1 MVVPTNQRGPRYL
14 KRNRLFNLML
24 FAMDTVLA
32 VLPKRTV
39 GSNIFAPSRILLV
52 NGAHLGDVV
61 MSTSVL
67 PILKSAYPSAK
78 IGFLVGSWARPIVDG
93 NPMVDFIH
101 TVDHW
106 RLNRNVGGLLGKFRH
121 YWVTRTAA
129 LTEIKACQ
137 YDIAIDLYTCFPNMI
152 PLLWQAGIPVRIGYV
167 SSGFGPLL
175 TSGLRFPGVQK
186 HETLYQADLL
196 RQLPIP
202 ETHFGKQHSTLP
214 HPGTE
219 AVRELSKLLDVP
231 SVRAAIFRVLHM
243 GTGLPAKE
251 WPVEYWRKLAEHL
264 VKDGHRLL
272 FTGVGQREYEN
283 IEHVV
288 MGLPNCING
297 CDRLSW
303 SGYLAA
309 VDFADL
315 LYCTDS
321 LAGHLAAAF
330 GTRCVV
336 VYSGITDAKRWQPM
350 GDACIVITKPVLCAP
365 CHRRQGC
372 REMLCLQGI
381 APDQV
386 YDLGNKLTEQKSDI

>member
-1 MVVPTNQRGPRYL
+1 MVVPTSQRGPRYL
-14 KRNRLFNLML
+14 KRNRLFNLIL
-24 FAMDTVLA
+24 YTVDAVLA
-32 VLPKRTV
+32 VLPRRGV
-39 GSNIFAPSRILLV
+39 GSNTIAPSRILLV

-67 PILKSAYPSAK
+67 PILKSAYPFAK

-93 NPMVDFIH
+93 NPMVDFVH

-106 RLNRNVGGLLGKFRH
+106 RLNRGGGGLLGKFRH
-121 YWVTRTAA
+121 YWATRTAA
-129 LTEIKACQ
+129 LTEIKACR

-152 PLLWQAGIPVRIGYV
+152 PLLWQAGVPVRIGYV

-175 TSGLRFPGVQK
+175 TAGVRFPEERK

-202 ETHFGKQHSTLP
+202 EMHFGKQHSVLP
-214 HPGTE
+214 LPGAE
-219 AVRELSKLLDVP
+219 AEQELCQLLDVP
-231 SVRAAIFRVLHM
+231 SVRTAKYRVLHM
-243 GTGLPAKE
+243 GTGLQAKE
-251 WPVEYWRKLAEHL
+251 WPVESWRKLAEHL
-264 VKDGHRLL
+264 VKDGHLLL
-272 FTGVGQREYEN
+272 FTGVGPRECEN
-283 IEHVV
+283 IERATE
-288 MGLPNCING
+288 GLPNCING
-297 CDRLSW
+297 CDKLSW

-309 VDFADL
+309 VRFADL

-336 VYSGITDAKRWQPM
+336 VYSGITDPERW
-350 GDACIVITKPVLCAP
+350 KPVGDDCSVVTSPVPCAP
-365 CHRRQGC
+365 CHQRQGC
-372 REMLCLQGI
+372 HEMLCIRGI

-386 YDLGNKLTEQKSDI
+386 YEAGNRLKEQSTGL